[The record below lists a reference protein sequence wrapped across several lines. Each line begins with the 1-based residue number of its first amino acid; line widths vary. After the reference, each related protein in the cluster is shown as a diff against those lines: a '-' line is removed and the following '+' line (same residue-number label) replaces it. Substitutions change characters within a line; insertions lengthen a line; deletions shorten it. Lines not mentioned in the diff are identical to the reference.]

1 MKKLL
6 LSIALL
12 AMVCGTA
19 DAQSFLEKMKER
31 AKNAAEQNLGNKV
44 EKGVNDVL
52 DGNLGKKNK
61 QQRPRKLLPPLPP
74 GPARNAAKPAIP
86 ASSAT
91 NAVPRSRVEK
101 LLLLQSLLLR
111 NRLKALMQKRI
122 LYRETKSSL
131 RIR

>member
-44 EKGVNDVL
+44 EK
-52 DGNLGKKNK
+52 
-61 QQRPRKLLPPLPP
+61 
-74 GPARNAAKPAIP
+74 
-86 ASSAT
+86 
-91 NAVPRSRVEK
+91 
-101 LLLLQSLLLR
+101 
-111 NRLKALMQKRI
+111 
-122 LYRETKSSL
+122 
-131 RIR
+131 